1 MNNTNAIYIDLTAK
15 SGATLRAIVVK
26 KDAPDGAPT
35 IEFCNV
41 DAATSKPVAA
51 ISQALFTT
59 SFERGFYK
67 DGFILRDSAPKI
79 AFTLFQVSKLYAWLD
94 KTPTTLS
101 PFIEQTLLS
110 DRQRS
115 NLLPMIASFAS
126 TVNAMS
132 DKDLDVVYVKE
143 DRIPLIISQVTQG
156 QKPSLSAVI
165 AIEELINPD
174 GEPEMWST
182 DMLAFLKAS
191 GLQDVLKIVVST
203 MTKANSDESTEWT
216 VKAMQGGSPFTRYVW
231 ADINPFLFAKYYY
244 RLCPASMQRR
254 LLFAEPQI
262 IDMLIEEG
270 EIVVQNLSY
279 DEKALLLSLH
289 EEPTALIA
297 LFNDVTP
304 E

>member
-1 MNNTNAIYIDLTAK
+1 
-15 SGATLRAIVVK
+15 
-26 KDAPDGAPT
+26 
-35 IEFCNV
+35 
-41 DAATSKPVAA
+41 
-51 ISQALFTT
+51 
-59 SFERGFYK
+59 
-67 DGFILRDSAPKI
+67 
-79 AFTLFQVSKLYAWLD
+79 
-94 KTPTTLS
+94 
-101 PFIEQTLLS
+101 
-110 DRQRS
+110 
-115 NLLPMIASFAS
+115 
-126 TVNAMS
+126 MS

-182 DMLAFLKAS
+182 DMLAFLKES

-203 MTKANSDESTEWT
+203 MTKANSDESSEWT

-231 ADINPFLFAKYYY
+231 ADLNPFLFAKCYY

-262 IDMLIEEG
+262 IDMLIKQG